1 MTTILT
7 VTDKGQVTFSKE
19 LLTALGMSKG
29 EKIAVKVEGRK
40 ATLKPLGRG
49 IIDLV
54 GTMPTIKLPKGKT
67 VDDLIRQARYEH
79 AQKTLR

>member
-1 MTTILT
+1 M
-7 VTDKGQVTFSKE
+7 
-19 LLTALGMSKG
+19 
-29 EKIAVKVEGRK
+29 AVKVEGRK

-67 VDDLIRQARYEH
+67 VDDLIRQARYEN